1 MYVRRINP
9 ILSDEAKEMLNEFYI
24 ELATNHHVSPRVQE
38 TLFRLA
44 KAIARL
50 KLKNIVDTDDAR
62 ETMQFYNAIMLQYQQ
77 VVKIPESP
85 QYITYIEC
93 INILKT
99 SKVAISYEELLRKV
113 CQRNEQSKSYLG
125 HDLKIRNNWKI
136 RAIHKMLLNHTS
148 IKQVQE
154 KPIVF
159 QWLEDTKNMK
169 DSSIPK
175 SIQTRQEKQCDVCDV
190 CDDKLSITKQNR
202 FPIKIYQAAQIVPI
216 VSKKDESNIVIV
228 DRTHLSNEE
237 QILFLERFEELAR
250 NNKEKI
256 VNHKELKSALVSSG
270 KFFVGEAQFAIEQ
283 MLKSGKIVE
292 IGFQKYK
299 RGEESIPI
307 PEQYTKKIGLQR

>member
-1 MYVRRINP
+1 
-9 ILSDEAKEMLNEFYI
+9 
-24 ELATNHHVSPRVQE
+24 
-38 TLFRLA
+38 LFRLA
-44 KAIARL
+44 KATARL
-50 KLKNIVDTDDAR
+50 KLKNIVDTEDAR

-77 VVKIPESP
+77 VVKIPGSP
-85 QYITYIEC
+85 KYITYIEC
-93 INILKT
+93 IDILKT
-99 SKVAISYEELLRKV
+99 SKVAISLEELLLKV

-136 RAIHKMLLNHTS
+136 RDICKMLLNHTS

-175 SIQTRQEKQCDVCDV
+175 SIQTRQENQCDVCDV
-190 CDDKLSITKQNR
+190 CEGELSITKQNR
-202 FPIKIYQAAQIVPI
+202 FPIELYKAAQIVPLHNKRAD
-216 VSKKDESNIVIV
+216 SHMAIV
-228 DRTHLSNEE
+228 DRTVLSNEE
-237 QILFLERFEELAR
+237 QTLFLERFEELAG
-250 NNKEKI
+250 NNKERI
-256 VNHKELKSALVSSG
+256 VDHKGLKSALVSSG